1 MALVSVPTLIAVASC
16 HARPAHRRAQ
26 RVTWAPHLQADV
38 RFFVGRS
45 ATAQAADATRL
56 DVDDS
61 YDGLAQKT
69 VAMAR
74 WALAHGYELVL
85 KANDD
90 VLLFPGRLRLP
101 PPEVDYAGW
110 AQDGGTW
117 IQGHAYWMRR
127 RALEIIAGQAMP
139 AVLPPPVQVEDRW
152 VGAVLRAAGV
162 PTWNDPG
169 IGCVRRPQG
178 GQRFDLAAML
188 RATDRFYAAAEFA
201 PEELVALY
209 DAVHHGTCWR
219 RGWGEGGG
227 GEDGDA
233 DDRNGA
239 TR

>member
-1 MALVSVPTLIAVASC
+1 MALVPVPTLIAVASC

-26 RVTWAPHLQADV
+26 RVTWAPHMQADV

-45 ATAQAADATRL
+45 PQLQTADAIVL

-61 YDGLAQKT
+61 YDGLSQKT
-69 VAMAR
+69 VAITR
-74 WALAHGYELVL
+74 WALARGYELVL

-117 IQGHAYWMRR
+117 IQGHVYWMRR
-127 RALEIIAGQAMP
+127 CALKVIAAQE
-139 AVLPPPVQVEDRW
+139 LPPVSPQQVEDRW

-162 PTWNDPG
+162 LAWNDPG
-169 IGCVRRPQG
+169 VGCVRRPQSG
-178 GQRFDLAAML
+178 ERFDLAAML
-188 RATDRFYAAAEFA
+188 RATDPFYAAAEFA

-209 DAVHHGTCWR
+209 EAVHHGTCWQR
-219 RGWGEGGG
+219 RQVEGG
-227 GEDGDA
+227 E
-233 DDRNGA
+233 R
-239 TR
+239 